1 MEKILLTEEELNESR
16 IISQIQTDLNS
27 HVTKFTREIESLK
40 LKRKYALE
48 ELNELDE
55 KNKVFFKGIT
65 NKYGYVKINLETGE
79 VTPIDEK

>member
-1 MEKILLTEEELNESR
+1 
-16 IISQIQTDLNS
+16 LNS

>member
-16 IISQIQTDLNS
+16 IISQIQADLNS

>member
-1 MEKILLTEEELNESR
+1 MEKIFVTEEELNESR
-16 IISQIQTDLNS
+16 IISQIQNDLNS

-65 NKYGYVKINLETGE
+65 NKYGYVQINLETGE
-79 VTPIDEK
+79 VTQIDEK